1 MKKRKAWIWLILAAL
16 MLSLLGCGTQPDP
29 GAAPEFQM
37 PQILSTVSVGEG
49 KPGQTLY
56 ASTEEFFLYI
66 DETAATFCVTD
77 TAGNR
82 WSSVPEGTPNEAA
95 NDELL
100 GLIQVHYADKMGN
113 TYELNSMTHSVR
125 TGKAKIMG
133 IENGARIEFSFPE
146 YGFLVPVHITL
157 CATGV
162 EISVINAQIQET
174 NDLFQMISVDVAP
187 YFHAAPDTEEGYILL
202 PDGSGTLLDWHQVVD
217 PSVEYK
223 QYVYGRDASIV
234 MTERSAAQQTVRLPV
249 FGILWGDT
257 ACTAILTEGASRA
270 TLNATAAGKRNA
282 YSNAYA
288 EFIYRDSALVKIEK
302 KNQTVTI
309 IESSHTTVPTQTVRY
324 CLMSGDSLS
333 YVDMANAY
341 RDYLLTEGGVTPT
354 AGERKAPLVLEL
366 YGGVMKQQF
375 VMGFPVE
382 QVVPLTTFAD
392 AATIV
397 SRLKDGGVDN
407 ILIQYTQWQ
416 KDATGAPIQTHLPVE
431 GNLGGKRDLE
441 KLLAMQ
447 SEGLGVYLDV
457 NVNRMASSAWGYST
471 KSDAA
476 SSVRRD
482 PAMQYFYAPN
492 TGMADVSTP
501 IFHLKVPKMV
511 STAKKIAESAEKY
524 PVSGLSTTY
533 LGDLLYSDFSKN
545 AITRD
550 VSEGVWQD
558 SLNILQ
564 SATGSLLVSGGN
576 AYALPYADLI
586 LDAPMTDSA
595 LLLTARAVPFYQIA
609 LHGVVDLSVTAL
621 NEERDVT
628 EAFLKAVETGSCL
641 KWRWIARN
649 EDELVETDY
658 NGIIS
663 ARYENWIDTA
673 VDQYRQAESL
683 LSRVADQTV
692 VSHELL
698 TEDGDLVRIVWSDG
712 TEVLVNYGDSEA
724 VAGGVSVP
732 ARSFAVKEGVQ

>member
-1 MKKRKAWIWLILAAL
+1 MKNRKAWIWLTLAAL
-16 MLSLLGCGTQPDP
+16 MLSLVGCGAQPDAGQTP
-29 GAAPEFQM
+29 AYRT
-37 PQILSTVSVGEG
+37 PQVLSTVSVRDGA
-49 KPGQTLY
+49 PGQTLY
-56 ASTEEFFLYI
+56 ASTDKFSLYI
-66 DETAATFCVTD
+66 DETAATFSVTD
-77 TAGNR
+77 PAGNC
-82 WSSVPEGTPNEAA
+82 WSSVPAGTANEPA

-100 GLIQVHYADKMGN
+100 GLVQVHYADKMGN

-125 TGKAKIMG
+125 NGNAKVMRL
-133 IENGARIEFSFPE
+133 ENGARIEFSFPE

-157 CATGV
+157 CDTGV
-162 EISVINAQIQET
+162 EISVITAQFEET
-174 NDLFQMISVDVAP
+174 NELFRLISVDVAP
-187 YFHAAPDTEEGYILL
+187 YFHAALDTEEGYILL
-202 PDGSGTLLDWHQVVD
+202 PDGSGTLLDWHHVVD

-234 MTERSAAQQTVRLPV
+234 MTERSAQTQTVRLPV

-288 EFIYRDSALVKIEK
+288 EFLYRDSALVKIEK

-309 IESSHTTVPTQTVRY
+309 IEDSHTTVPTQTVRY
-324 CLMSGDSLS
+324 CLMSGKNLS

-341 RDYLLTEGGVTPT
+341 RNYLLTEGGVTPD
-354 AGERKAPLVLEL
+354 AGDRGAPLVLEL
-366 YGGVMKQQF
+366 WGGVMKQQF

-382 QVVPLTTFAD
+382 QVVPLTTFED
-392 AATIV
+392 AAAIV

-407 ILIQYTQWQ
+407 VLIHYTQWQ
-416 KDATGAPIQTHLPVE
+416 KDATGAPIRTSLPVE
-431 GNLGGKRDLE
+431 DNLGGSRALADLLNSDAD
-441 KLLAMQ
+441 LL
-447 SEGLGVYLDV
+447 SVYLDV
-457 NVNRMASSAWGYST
+457 NVNRMAASTWGYHT
-471 KSDAA
+471 KSDSA

-492 TGMADVSTP
+492 TGKADISSP

-511 STAKKIAESAEKY
+511 ATAKKITESADKY
-524 PVSGLSTTY
+524 PVSGLATSY

-545 AITRD
+545 AVTRD
-550 VSEGVWQD
+550 ISEAVWQD
-558 SLNILQ
+558 ALNILQ

-586 LDAPMTDSA
+586 LDAPMTDSS
-595 LLLTARAVPFYQIA
+595 LLLTSRAVPFYQIA

-621 NEERDVT
+621 NEEQDMT
-628 EAFLKAVETGSCL
+628 QAFLKAVETGSCL

-658 NGIIS
+658 NDIIS
-663 ARYENWIDTA
+663 ARYENWIDDA
-673 VDQYRQAESL
+673 VSQYLQAAPL
-683 LSRVADQTV
+683 LERVADQTV

-698 TEDGDLVRIVWSDG
+698 TESGDLVRIVWSDG
-712 TEVLVNYGDSEA
+712 TEVLVNYSNSDA
-724 VAGGVSVP
+724 TAGGMTVP
-732 ARSFAVKEGVQ
+732 ARSFAVKEGA